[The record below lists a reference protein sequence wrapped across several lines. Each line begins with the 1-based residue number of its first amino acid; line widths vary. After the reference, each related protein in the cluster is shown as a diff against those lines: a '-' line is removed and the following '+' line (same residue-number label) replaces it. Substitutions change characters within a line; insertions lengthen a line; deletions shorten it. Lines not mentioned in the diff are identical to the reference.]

1 MPANLLE
8 PYRHQAYIPA
18 RRALDALTKLHGE
31 WLNNAPARLDAA
43 RIKSIL
49 PSLETYVATL
59 RRADGDHFAAYPLIV
74 WIIAELRHIESGA
87 LDSIVGD
94 LEHSPTEIDNS

>member
-1 MPANLLE
+1 MPSHLLE

-31 WLNNAPARLDAA
+31 WLNSAPARLDAA
-43 RIKSIL
+43 RIRKIL
-49 PSLETYVATL
+49 PPLESYVSTL
-59 RRADGDHFAAYPLIV
+59 RRADGDHLDAYPLIV
-74 WIIAELRHIESGA
+74 SIIAELRGIDCGA

-94 LEHSPTEIDNS
+94 LEHSRTEIDNA

>member
-1 MPANLLE
+1 MASSLLE

-18 RRALDALTKLHGE
+18 RRALDALTRLLRE
-31 WLNNAPARLDAA
+31 WLNSPAASLDAA
-43 RIKSIL
+43 RLKRIL

-59 RRADGDHFAAYPLIV
+59 RSPEGDHLGEYPRIV
-74 WIIAELRHIESGA
+74 AIIADLSDFHSAA

-94 LEHSPTEIDNS
+94 LEHSRTEIGNN